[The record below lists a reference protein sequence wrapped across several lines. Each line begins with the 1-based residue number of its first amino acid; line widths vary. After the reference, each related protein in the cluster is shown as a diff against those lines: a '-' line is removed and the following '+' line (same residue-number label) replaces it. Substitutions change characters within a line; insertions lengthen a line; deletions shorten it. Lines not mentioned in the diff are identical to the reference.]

1 MKKILLTAV
10 SVVAF
15 STSANAATVF
25 GVFGSAASDAQAAA
39 QAQGNTASIL
49 GSLDA
54 VSLAGIQVLW
64 VLNGSNNSQTAALLG
79 NAALGSF
86 VSNGGIFLYH
96 DRNVTDAASGLGQVG
111 GGAISFTRDLS
122 SNIDVENAVN
132 PFTTGP
138 GGTIDDTTLDG
149 GNSSNH
155 GYASLGS
162 LPAGATAFLNNGTA
176 GNVVDFSYSFGSG
189 AVHYSSIPLDFYI
202 DGGGSNGDSFRNIY
216 TPNVLAQV
224 SSLAGAVPEPATWAF
239 MIFGFGAIGGALRS
253 NGRRQRKANVK
264 VSYA

>member
-10 SVVAF
+10 SVLAF
-15 STSANAATVF
+15 STSANAAAIF
-25 GVFGSAASDAQAAA
+25 GVFGSAATDAQAAA
-39 QAQGNTASIL
+39 QAEGNTASVLTSI
-49 GSLDA
+49 DA
-54 VSLAGIQVLW
+54 ASLAGIQVLW
-64 VLNGSNNSQTAALLG
+64 VLNGSNGNQTADLLG

-96 DRNVTDAASGLGQVG
+96 DRNVTDAASGLGEVG
-111 GGAISFTRDLS
+111 GGAISFTRDTAS
-122 SNIDVENAVN
+122 TTGVENVVN

-138 GGTIDDTTLDG
+138 GGTIDDMTLDG
-149 GNSSNH
+149 GNSSVH
-155 GYASLGS
+155 GFATLGS

-176 GNVVDFSYSFGSG
+176 GNIVDFSYSFGSG

-202 DGGGSNGDSFRNIY
+202 DGGGDNGDSFRNIY

-224 SSLAGAVPEPATWAF
+224 SSLANMGAVPEPATWAF
-239 MIFGFGAIGGALRS
+239 MIFGFGAIGGAM
-253 NGRRQRKANVK
+253 RRQRKANVK